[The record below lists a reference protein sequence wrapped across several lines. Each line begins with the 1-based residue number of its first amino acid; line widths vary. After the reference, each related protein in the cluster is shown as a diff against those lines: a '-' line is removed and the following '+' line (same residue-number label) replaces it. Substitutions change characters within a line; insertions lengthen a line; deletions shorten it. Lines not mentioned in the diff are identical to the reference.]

1 MKRNKPLEILTAL
14 SLLFLGNGSELFAS
28 SEDQTAVTAKP
39 SASPQPNQG
48 NLPTGTSA
56 SLPLVFLD
64 PDASVNPEIQT
75 KWKLLRVTFLQD
87 IGGISQT
94 PADPQSIRNWER
106 AKNHVEGEL
115 KKLIGEKMFAELKNN
130 AKDQADLKV
139 DMRSVK

>member
-1 MKRNKPLEILTAL
+1 MVL
-14 SLLFLGNGSELFAS
+14 SLLFLGSGTGLFAS
-28 SEDQTAVTAKP
+28 PEDQTAAAAKP
-39 SASPQPNQG
+39 SPSPQPSLG
-48 NLPTGTSA
+48 YVPAATSA

-64 PDASVNPEIQT
+64 PDASVSLEIQT

-94 PADPQSIRNWER
+94 PGDPQSIRNWEK

-115 KKLIGEKMFAELKNN
+115 KKLIGEKMFAELRNN

-139 DMRSVK
+139 DMRSMK